1 MDNLQNI
8 PNLVGAQRIPAPTLQ
23 MPKMPVPE
31 VPVAPALP
39 VEIVGG
45 QMVETGVI
53 NLFGQE
59 FQKKHVYILGLVVVL
74 VVGYLVYRWYS
85 KSGSDDEDEEDEMD
99 DMGYQQYMHPGMHMG
114 MPGGMPG
121 GMPPGMYQG
130 MQGQGMA
137 GQGMAPPPGW
147 RPEMEMPQQMSGQ
160 PQGNSG
166 MNDQQF
172 DEEMEQAIQDV

>member
-1 MDNLQNI
+1 MDNSHNI
-8 PNLVGAQRIPAPTLQ
+8 PNLIGTQRIPAPTLQ
-23 MPKMPVPE
+23 VPKMPVPE

-39 VEIVGG
+39 IENVGG

-85 KSGSDDEDEEDEMD
+85 KSGSDDDDEEDEMD

-114 MPGGMPG
+114 MPPS
-121 GMPPGMYQG
+121 MYQGQG
-130 MQGQGMA
+130 MQGQGMQ
-137 GQGMAPPPGW
+137 GQGMMPPPGW
-147 RPEMEMPQQMSGQ
+147 RPEMEMPQQMPQ
-160 PQGNSG
+160 QQGNSG